1 MSVLDMFNE
10 IHRTLGQLRHDVG
23 KIKGELVEVRRVCY
37 RVSMLDPS
45 PG

>member
-10 IHRTLGQLRHDVG
+10 IHRTIGHLRHDVG
-23 KIKGELVEVRRVCY
+23 KIKGELVEVRKVCY